1 MLILSISRISQ
12 PSHSLQKSVYELVL
26 DRTSKFVFIQNKD
39 VPMKKAIHFML
50 ALCSM
55 ICMVMPASA
64 VEAFASVPILD
75 VPIHTEPIENVHV
88 LNLELSSSL
97 MGDSAQTAINPA
109 NPVESNS
116 VIVAEGCHVVPYSV
130 YLYPAYYEAGVG
142 FQDFDTTIYHYQIN
156 NNTGSGSTTVNLSC
170 KTTSSKVSELMSKFQ
185 EKFGHAANTWVLF
198 STFHIYTDGKGSYP
212 EYFKMY
218 PYGNPVL
225 MNVGSDGRVTYSV
238 KKNTSSQSATITTC
252 YEIEDTSARYT
263 IGLRGSLYYYNVN
276 NGKHLAADT
285 GGTAIINY

>member
-1 MLILSISRISQ
+1 
-12 PSHSLQKSVYELVL
+12 
-26 DRTSKFVFIQNKD
+26 
-39 VPMKKAIHFML
+39 MKKAIHFML

-75 VPIHTEPIENVHV
+75 VPIHAEHIENVHV
-88 LNLELSSSL
+88 LNLELSPDL
-97 MGDSAQTAINPA
+97 VGDSAQATINPA
-109 NPVESNS
+109 NPVESTN

-130 YLYPAYYEAGVG
+130 YLYPAYYETGVG
-142 FQDFDTTIYHYQIN
+142 IQNIDTNIRHYQIN
-156 NNTGSGSTTVNLSC
+156 NNTGSGSTTINLSC
-170 KTTSSKVSELMSKFQ
+170 QTTSTKVNKLMSDFQ
-185 EKFGHAANTWVLF
+185 DEFGRAANVWILR
-198 STFHIYTDGKGSYP
+198 STFYIYTDGKGSYP

-225 MNVGSDGRVTYSV
+225 MNVGSDGQVKYPL

-252 YEIEDTSARYT
+252 YEIEDTSSRYT

-276 NGKHLAADT
+276 NGKHLATDT